1 MARSVSSADKL
12 IREMEMFGED
22 FSGYQD
28 PELVEEAAEQLTT
41 PTAPHNEKD
50 LVAAPAPT
58 SSDPS
63 KAKKG
68 KLAAKSTGLTYQ
80 FQIME
85 LLGIPRDEIKQFAD
99 PIHWMKYF
107 PPIAQQDCT
116 AVGARID
123 WRRSFVTSTSPSS
136 TGRLSGSRR
145 RNTKLHILSTADVNP
160 YYDSFVRWQ
169 MNELKAQG
177 RIKFGERYTIYSPK
191 DDQPCMDHDRASGEG
206 VGPQE
211 YTAIKMKVLEWASG
225 VSDDFKAALEGL
237 DVYMVAA
244 TLRPETMY
252 GQTNC
257 FVGTGI
263 NYGIY
268 KASETEAYLVTERA
282 ARNMAFQGTFD
293 DRGKLHKVAEVK
305 GADLVGTKVNPPFG
319 VIPEIYIVPMEGV
332 LANKG
337 TGVVSCVPSDSPDDY
352 ATLMD
357 LRKKAEYYK
366 IQPEWVA
373 NEPIP
378 VLNTPNYGDVTA
390 AALVAKL
397 KINSQKDKVQLA
409 EAKDIAYKE
418 GFNFGTMLVGDYKG
432 RPVQEAKPLVRKQLI
447 DAGLAFPYA
456 EPENQVI
463 SRSADE
469 CVVALCD
476 QWYLDYGV
484 EDWKAKAKM

>member
-1 MARSVSSADKL
+1 
-12 IREMEMFGED
+12 MELFGQD
-22 FSGYQD
+22 FERYQD
-28 PELVEEAAEQLTT
+28 AEVAGEGENLST
-41 PTAPHNEKD
+41 PTAPQNEKD
-50 LVAAPAPT
+50 LVAAPAV

-85 LLGIPRDEIKQFAD
+85 LLGIPREEIKKFAD
-99 PIHWMKYF
+99 PIHWMRYF
-107 PPIAQQDCT
+107 PPIAQENLN
-116 AVGARID
+116 ALGARID
-123 WRRSFVTSTSPSS
+123 WRRSFVTSMSFGDCGSGRIQRNNQDSSVRYSP
-136 TGRLSGSRR
+136 
-145 RNTKLHILSTADVNP
+145 ADVNP

-211 YTAIKMKVLEWASG
+211 YTAIKMKVVEWSEG
-225 VSDDFKAALEGL
+225 VSEDVKKAVEGKQ
-237 DVYMVAA
+237 VYMVAA

-268 KASETEAYLVTERA
+268 QASATEAFLITERA
-282 ARNMAFQGTFD
+282 ARNMAFQGTFE
-293 DRGKLHKVAEVK
+293 DRGKLHKLTEIK

-319 VIPEIYIVPMEGV
+319 VLPEIYVVPMEGV

-366 IQPEWVA
+366 IKPEWVA
-373 NEPIP
+373 HEPIP
-378 VLNTPNYGDVTA
+378 VLNTPAYGDVTA

-418 GFNFGTMLVGDYKG
+418 GFNNGTMLVGDFKG
-432 RPVQEAKPLVRKQLI
+432 KPVQEAKPLVRKQLI
-447 DAGLAFPYA
+447 DAGLAVAYA

>member
-1 MARSVSSADKL
+1 M
-12 IREMEMFGED
+12 
-22 FSGYQD
+22 
-28 PELVEEAAEQLTT
+28 
-41 PTAPHNEKD
+41 
-50 LVAAPAPT
+50 
-58 SSDPS
+58 
-63 KAKKG
+63 
-68 KLAAKSTGLTYQ
+68 
-80 FQIME
+80 
-85 LLGIPRDEIKQFAD
+85 
-99 PIHWMKYF
+99 
-107 PPIAQQDCT
+107 
-116 AVGARID
+116 
-123 WRRSFVTSTSPSS
+123 STSYHP
-136 TGRLSGSRR
+136 
-145 RNTKLHILSTADVNP
+145 ADINP

-211 YTAIKMKVLEWASG
+211 YTAIKMKVTQWSEG
-225 VSDDFKAALEGL
+225 VSEDVKKAVAGKE
-237 DVYMVAA
+237 VFMVAA

-257 FVGTGI
+257 FVGTAI

-268 KASETEAYLVTERA
+268 QASATEAYLITERA
-282 ARNMAFQGTFD
+282 ARNMAFQGTFE
-293 DRGKLHKVAEVK
+293 DRGKLNKLAEVK

-319 VIPEIYIVPMEGV
+319 VLPEIYVVPMEGV

-352 ATLMD
+352 ATTMD

-366 IQPEWVA
+366 IKPEWVS
-373 NEPIP
+373 NDPIP
-378 VLNTPNYGDVTA
+378 VLNTPTYGDVTA

-418 GFNFGTMLVGDYKG
+418 GFNNGTMLVGDFKG

-447 DAGLAFPYA
+447 DAHLAFPYA
-456 EPENQVI
+456 EPENQVM

-484 EDWKAKAKM
+484 EDWKAKAKLYV